1 MSPSKSV
8 NFGSGSSDSENS
20 GSGHVDSGSSIALV
34 VTASSPAD
42 LKRRAEEFSR
52 MHEVPIISAVDTG
65 VAGYFLV
72 YDESGLSLLQTGKG
86 APGPISASFVQGKN
100 LHRMR
105 HGGGK
110 GQLVAK
116 AVGLNKGVLPH
127 VLDVTAGLGRDA
139 FVLATLGCRVD
150 LFERVPAVEAL
161 LQFAIDEARNSE
173 DSQVADAALRMNL
186 RFGDA
191 LSFLREASEPVADV
205 IYLDPMYPERNKSAA
220 VKKEMR
226 AFHDLVG
233 QNDDDYLL
241 LEEALKK
248 ARYRVVVKRP
258 RKGNAIA
265 GAKPSLVL
273 EGKSSRY
280 DIYTIRR
287 LEDLAIR
294 TPA

>member
-1 MSPSKSV
+1 MPFVS
-8 NFGSGSSDSENS
+8 NSDSANLDTENPRS
-20 GSGHVDSGSSIALV
+20 DHIKGGSNIALV
-34 VTASSPAD
+34 VDVACPDD
-42 LKRRAEEFSR
+42 LKESAEEFSR
-52 MHEVPIISAVDTG
+52 LHEVPIQHVVDPEL
-65 VAGYFLV
+65 AGYFLV

-116 AVGLNKGVLPH
+116 AVGLNKGVCPH
-127 VLDVTAGLGRDA
+127 ILDVTAGLGRDA
-139 FVLATLGCRVD
+139 FVLATLGCSVD

-161 LQFAIDEARNSE
+161 LQFAIDEAQSSK
-173 DSQVADAALRMNL
+173 DPQVADAARRMNL

-191 LSFLREASEPVADV
+191 LSFLREANEPVADV

-233 QNDDDYLL
+233 ANNDDYLL

-258 RKGNAIA
+258 RKGDAIA
-265 GAKPSLVL
+265 GVKPSLVL

-287 LEDLAIR
+287 LEGLATR
-294 TPA
+294 

>member
-1 MSPSKSV
+1 MPLVS
-8 NFGSGSSDSENS
+8 NSDSSKFDTENPCS
-20 GSGHVDSGSSIALV
+20 DLIKGGSNIALV
-34 VTASSPAD
+34 VDVACPD
-42 LKRRAEEFSR
+42 ELKRRAEEFSR
-52 MHEVPIISAVDTG
+52 LHKVPIAQAVDTKL
-65 VAGYFLV
+65 AGYFLV
-72 YDESGLSLLQTGKG
+72 YNASGLSLLQTGKG
-86 APGPISASFVQGKN
+86 APGPISASFVHGKN

-116 AVGLNKGVLPH
+116 AVGLNKGVFPH
-127 VLDVTAGLGRDA
+127 ILDVTAGLGRDA

-161 LQFAIDEARNSE
+161 LSYAIDEAQSSE
-173 DSQVADAALRMNL
+173 DPQVADAARRMHL

-191 LSFLREASEPVADV
+191 LSYLKEANDPVADV

-233 QNDDDYLL
+233 ANNDDYLL
-241 LEEALKK
+241 LEEALKR

-258 RKGNAIA
+258 RKGDAIA
-265 GAKPSLVL
+265 GVKPSLVL

-287 LEDLAIR
+287 LEDLTTR
-294 TPA
+294 

>member
-1 MSPSKSV
+1 MPVSNTAKPDKL
-8 NFGSGSSDSENS
+8 
-20 GSGHVDSGSSIALV
+20 ALV
-34 VTASSPAD
+34 VSPSCSSEMRMKAESLARLHSMSIAQDIDPFVAD
-42 LKRRAEEFSR
+42 
-52 MHEVPIISAVDTG
+52 
-65 VAGYFLV
+65 YFLV
-72 YDESGLSLLQTGKG
+72 FGDNALTLHQTGKA
-86 APGPISASFVQGKN
+86 APGPINASFVEGKN

-110 GQLVAK
+110 GQLIAK
-116 AVGLNKGVLPH
+116 AVGLNKGVYPH

-139 FVLATLGCRVD
+139 FVLATLGCKVD

-161 LQFAIDEARNSE
+161 LGFAIEQAK
-173 DSQVADAALRMNL
+173 AAHDLSIAHTAHRMNL

-191 LSFLREASEPVADV
+191 LDYLRESSELVADV
-205 IYLDPMYPERNKSAA
+205 IYLDPMYPEQGKSAA

-226 AFHDLVG
+226 AFHDIVG
-233 QNDDDYLL
+233 QNEDDYLL

-258 RKGNAIA
+258 RKGEAIQ
-265 GAKPSLVL
+265 GPKPSLIL

-287 LEDLAIR
+287 LEDLSANS
-294 TPA
+294 

>member
-1 MSPSKSV
+1 MSEPNIAKP
-8 NFGSGSSDSENS
+8 DKL
-20 GSGHVDSGSSIALV
+20 ALV
-34 VTASSPAD
+34 VKPSCSSEMRAKAESFARLHSVAIVEDVDPAA
-42 LKRRAEEFSR
+42 AE
-52 MHEVPIISAVDTG
+52 
-65 VAGYFLV
+65 YLLV
-72 YDESGLSLLQTGKG
+72 YDEDALSLHQTGKG
-86 APGPISASFVQGKN
+86 APGPINASFVQGKN

-139 FVLATLGCRVD
+139 FVLATLGCQVD
-150 LFERVPAVEAL
+150 LYERVPAVEAL
-161 LQFAIDEARNSE
+161 LYYAIEQARASDELAIANT
-173 DSQVADAALRMNL
+173 AKRMHL

-191 LSFLREASEPVADV
+191 LDFLRESSEEVADV
-205 IYLDPMYPERNKSAA
+205 IYLDPMYPGKVKSAA

-226 AFHDLVG
+226 AFHDIVG
-233 QNDDDYLL
+233 HNDDDYLL

-258 RKGNAIA
+258 RKGAAIE
-265 GAKPSLVL
+265 GVKPSLVL

-287 LEDLAIR
+287 LEGLSAK
-294 TPA
+294 

>member
-1 MSPSKSV
+1 MSELNKTKP
-8 NFGSGSSDSENS
+8 DQL
-20 GSGHVDSGSSIALV
+20 ALV
-34 VTASSPAD
+34 VKPSCS
-42 LKRRAEEFSR
+42 LEMRSRAEAFAHR
-52 MHEVPIISAVDTG
+52 HAIPIVEDVDQAVA
-65 VAGYFLV
+65 VYFLV
-72 YDESGLSLLQTGKG
+72 YADNDLSLLQSGKG
-86 APGPISASFVQGKN
+86 VPGPINASFVQGKN

-116 AVGLNKGVLPH
+116 AVGLNKGVRPH

-139 FVLATLGCRVD
+139 FVLATLGCKVD
-150 LFERVPAVEAL
+150 LFERVSAVEAL
-161 LQFAIDEARNSE
+161 LHFAIEQARASGDPE
-173 DSQVADAALRMNL
+173 IASTAQRMNL

-191 LSFLREASEPVADV
+191 LNFLREASEPVADV
-205 IYLDPMYPERNKSAA
+205 IYLDPMYPEQGKSAA

-226 AFHDLVG
+226 AFHDIVG
-233 QNDDDYLL
+233 PNDDDYLL

-258 RKGNAIA
+258 RKGAAIA

-287 LEDLAIR
+287 LEDLA
-294 TPA
+294 AN